1 MFCRILFCL
10 LCLGGVGTISANPL
24 EGSWRLDPAHST
36 DLSGW
41 KAYDLDITI
50 QGDVVT
56 LTRKFAAGRRTF
68 VVVTPVDLSKA
79 VNVVP
84 VSWWP
89 DNRHI
94 GAYIGGDKTER
105 VRGEWLDDGRVLRLN
120 TDLVLATQQGSRPVN
135 ILRNFT
141 ISTNGRQLTLIELRS
156 TRTRPIVYTF
166 QRISDANR
174 RATGTAE

>member
-10 LCLGGVGTISANPL
+10 LCLGGVEIVSANPL
-24 EGSWRLDPAHST
+24 EGSWHLMPEHST

-50 QGDVVT
+50 EGDVVT

-68 VVVTPVDLSKA
+68 VDVTPVDLSKA

-94 GAYIGGDKTER
+94 GAYIGGDRTQR

-120 TDLVLATQQGSRPVN
+120 TDLVLATQQGSRQVN

-141 ISTNGRQLTLIELRS
+141 TSTNGRKLTLIELRS
-156 TRTRPIVYTF
+156 TRTRPIIYAF
-166 QRISDANR
+166 QRVSDADR